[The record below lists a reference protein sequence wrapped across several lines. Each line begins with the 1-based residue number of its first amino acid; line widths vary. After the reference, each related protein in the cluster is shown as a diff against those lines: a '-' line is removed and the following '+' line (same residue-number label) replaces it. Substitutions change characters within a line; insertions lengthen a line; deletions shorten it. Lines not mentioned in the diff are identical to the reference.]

1 MVVKTG
7 MVNAFIVNNLLK
19 CVCVCGKVTT
29 HITLGRKFVVIGV
42 LFYQL
47 TCKKLCKGIL
57 FYRLQII
64 IGIYVA
70 LEKDGFLQLCIK
82 S

>member
-19 CVCVCGKVTT
+19 CVRVCGKVTT

-47 TCKKLCKGIL
+47 TN
-57 FYRLQII
+57 Y
-64 IGIYVA
+64 A
-70 LEKDGFLQLCIK
+70 LKIK
-82 S
+82 EYYFTDYK